1 MSGADGSF
9 SIASG
14 GKNTLLRQ
22 YISPGLAGG
31 AGGRVP
37 YLARNGSA
45 LDLARRRVRSIFMPD
60 HRHLAY
66 AATMLFIL
74 KEVFGGVFRY
84 LTVMTGTE
92 ALNYIPPFL
101 AILALCFYYAD
112 AITTGRV
119 DYAMAALALFLALYA
134 FYAGFDSI
142 SFTQSAIGF
151 YIWLPLFLG
160 MLLRVQGQDDLLFKW
175 MLMIWG
181 IAVIGMIVNSV
192 VEFPWTGTSYEV
204 LGVQREVARKW
215 AYLDFDRLAGFGRS
229 SFTTSY
235 LIVFY
240 CCAILYSRTYS
251 MFIRL
256 GCYAVSFFALFLSTS
271 KTSLALWA
279 GIPIFLIGYEIC
291 KLIFPARLLL
301 PYYWAKV
308 SVISLIVLV
317 IALPLWSEIPGLLHD
332 RQTFYFFSFA
342 SLLVRMQYA
351 WPASLALL
359 SEGGNV
365 LLGRGIGGIGT
376 AQKFA
381 EPDLY
386 MFADNLFVYVF
397 VSTGVVGV
405 VALFYSFVA
414 KLRRDY
420 LCDRNQFGITY
431 LLLLYVLGIG
441 ITVNTVEGP
450 FQALVLGV
458 LAARAISTPRS
469 GQALR
474 RADGSVG

>member
-1 MSGADGSF
+1 
-9 SIASG
+9 
-14 GKNTLLRQ
+14 
-22 YISPGLAGG
+22 
-31 AGGRVP
+31 
-37 YLARNGSA
+37 
-45 LDLARRRVRSIFMPD
+45 MPD

-66 AATMLFIL
+66 AAALIYIL
-74 KEVFGGVFRY
+74 KELFGGVFRY

-92 ALNYIPPFL
+92 VLNYVPPFL

-112 AITTGRV
+112 AISSGRL
-119 DYAMAALALFLALYA
+119 DYAMAALAVFLAVFALYA
-134 FYAGFDSI
+134 GVDSI

-151 YIWLPLFLG
+151 YIWLPIFLG
-160 MLLRVQGQDDLLFKW
+160 MLLRVQDQDDILFKW
-175 MLMIWG
+175 MLAIWA
-181 IAVIGMIVNSV
+181 IAVAGMILNSV

-215 AYLDFDRLAGFGRS
+215 AYLDYDRLAGFGRS

-240 CCAILYSRTYS
+240 CCAILHSRKYP

-256 GCYAVSFFALFLSTS
+256 GCYAISFVALFLSTS

-279 GIPIFLIGYEIC
+279 GIPIFLIGYEVC
-291 KLIFPARLLL
+291 NLIFPPRLLL

-308 SVISLIVLV
+308 SVLTLLVLV
-317 IALPLWSEIPGLLHD
+317 IGLPLWSEIPSLLHD

-359 SEGGNV
+359 HEGGNV

-397 VSTGVVGV
+397 VSTGAVGV
-405 VALFYSFVA
+405 VALFYSFIA
-414 KLRRDY
+414 NLRRDY
-420 LCDRNQFGITY
+420 LCNRGQFEVTY

-450 FQALVLGV
+450 FQALVLGI
-458 LAARAISTPRS
+458 LAARGLSAPRLGKAI
-469 GQALR
+469 Q
-474 RADGSVG
+474 RAHGSVRV

>member
-1 MSGADGSF
+1 MPTY
-9 SIASG
+9 
-14 GKNTLLRQ
+14 NP
-22 YISPGLAGG
+22 PGLAGG
-31 AGGRVP
+31 HTL
-37 YLARNGSA
+37 YLARQRTA
-45 LDLARRRVRSIFMPD
+45 LGTARLRPRSIFMPD
-60 HRHLAY
+60 HRHLAF
-66 AATMLFIL
+66 AAAILFIL

-92 ALNYIPPFL
+92 ALNYVPPFL
-101 AILALCFYYAD
+101 AIVALCFYYAD

-119 DYAMAALALFLALYA
+119 DYAMAALALFLAVFAL
-134 FYAGFDSI
+134 YAGFDPI
-142 SFTQSAIGF
+142 SFKQSAIGF

-160 MLLRVQGQDDLLFKW
+160 MLLRVQGQDDILFKW
-175 MLMIWG
+175 MLVIWG
-181 IAVIGMIVNSV
+181 TAVTGMIVNSFV
-192 VEFPWTGTSYEV
+192 QFPWAGTSYEV

-215 AYLDFDRLAGFGRS
+215 AYLDYDRLAGFGRS

-240 CCAILYSRTYS
+240 CCAILYSRKYS
-251 MFIRL
+251 LFIRL
-256 GCYAVSFFALFLSTS
+256 GCYAISFLALFLSTS

-279 GIPIFLIGYEIC
+279 GIPMFLIGYEIC
-291 KLIFPARLLL
+291 RLIFPARLLL
-301 PYYWAKV
+301 SYYWAKL
-308 SVISLIVLV
+308 SVLLLIVLV
-317 IALPLWSEIPGLLHD
+317 IGLPLWSEIPSLLHD

-359 SEGGNV
+359 SEGGSV

-381 EPDLY
+381 EPDMY

-414 KLRRDY
+414 NLRRDY
-420 LCDRNQFGITY
+420 LCDRDQFGTAY
-431 LLLLYVLGIG
+431 FLLLYILGIG
-441 ITVNTVEGP
+441 VTVNTIEGP
-450 FQALVLGV
+450 FQALILGI
-458 LAARAISTPRS
+458 LAARAVSAPRL
-469 GQALR
+469 AR
-474 RADGSVG
+474 RVHDSVTA